1 MEKRHILANDNILKL
16 LFKLSTPATIGM
28 AAMAMFNIVD
38 TIFVG
43 RGIGSLAIAA
53 LSIVFPIQM
62 FLLAVGQMIGIGAAS
77 LISRSLGANDYDK
90 ANKTLG
96 NVVLIVISFALI
108 ITVLGSVFITELL
121 TLFGATDTIIGYA
134 KDYMQVILFGSLF
147 FIFLVTG
154 NNIIRSEGKAKIAM
168 TTMLVAAGINIIL
181 DPIFIFALNLGIR
194 GAALAT
200 IISQFITAMYIFRF
214 FIAQKSILVF
224 RVKDIIPDLKII
236 KEIFAVGISA
246 FSQQVAAS
254 ILIIVINNS
263 LGYYGGEIYIAVY
276 GIINRLLRFVLMP
289 IFGIAQGMQP
299 IAGFNYG
306 RKDYRKSWRA
316 IKLAIIAATTVST
329 LGFIILMTIPN
340 ILIGIFTT
348 DAELIDKAVRSL
360 RLMIMVFPIVG
371 YQIVSS
377 VAFQAMGKALPA
389 LVLSLSRQII
399 LLIPLV
405 LILPRLFD
413 VYGIWIAFPIS
424 DVLATMITSILI
436 FKQYREMKKDF
447 VYQVDRK

>member
-16 LFKLSTPATIGM
+16 LFKLSAPATIGM

-77 LISRSLGANDYDK
+77 LISRSLGAHDYDK

-108 ITVLGSVFITELL
+108 ITILGSVFITELL

-168 TTMLVAAGINIIL
+168 ITMLVAAGMNIIL

-200 IISQFITAMYIFRF
+200 IISQFITSMYIFRF
-214 FIAQKSILVF
+214 FIAKKSILVF

-236 KEIFAVGISA
+236 KEIFVVGISA

-329 LGFIILMTIPN
+329 LGFIILMTTPN

-348 DAELIDKAVRSL
+348 DTELIDKAVRSL
-360 RLMIMVFPIVG
+360 RLMIMAFPIVG

-447 VYQVDRK
+447 VY